1 MENNKGRNS
10 GQKMDRES
18 EVCLTQI
25 VEQDQVLAHR
35 VSGVKFVLVVL
46 SARGMVFDLEA
57 IRQKVVLSYPD
68 VAVFFQTTMG
78 KPIGPTAPQQVDL
91 LIDFTGPGQ
100 RQGWFYARKLR
111 RMARV
116 AVGRNAGL
124 FRKKIYD
131 RIFDENQDP
140 SVPQEMLKKE
150 RFVQKKVLNLAGVSF
165 VQTSETPPDRGK
177 SIALELPAMR
187 RL

>member
-1 MENNKGRNS
+1 
-10 GQKMDRES
+10 
-18 EVCLTQI
+18 
-25 VEQDQVLAHR
+25 
-35 VSGVKFVLVVL
+35 
-46 SARGMVFDLEA
+46 
-57 IRQKVVLSYPD
+57 
-68 VAVFFQTTMG
+68 MG

-131 RIFDENQDP
+131 RVFDENQDP